1 MFNFV
6 LLLLGPSRGIMWVH
20 IMLSYGVYTWIKD
33 VQLWDLVEEKWNIY
47 VDMLEIY
54 ENFEFTPYARVN
66 MFVEKYF
73 ISM

>member
-1 MFNFV
+1 
-6 LLLLGPSRGIMWVH
+6 
-20 IMLSYGVYTWIKD
+20 MLSYGVYTWIKD